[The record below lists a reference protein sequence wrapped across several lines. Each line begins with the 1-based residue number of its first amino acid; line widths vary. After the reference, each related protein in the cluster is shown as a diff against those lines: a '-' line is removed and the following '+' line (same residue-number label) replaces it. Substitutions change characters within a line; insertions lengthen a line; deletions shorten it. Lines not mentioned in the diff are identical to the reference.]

1 MAQVIVVPFDGQE
14 IGQGFNS
21 ETRESIGTG
30 LMFDAVSEDPAA
42 DGQNVSTQFESIST
56 QDNLME
62 ALGMSTSV
70 DARYALFSGGAK
82 VSFAESHAVN
92 SFSSYIAGRCQV
104 QNAIRH
110 GHGFR
115 LTPDAQALVVA
126 GRMDEF
132 KTAFGDM
139 FVRSLKTGGEFY
151 VVARITSVSQDHQQI
166 LAASL
171 NGAYNGLVT
180 NVEFQANFNK
190 AMTETSNRT
199 EITVWMNQAGGIGQQ
214 ASFTGPDALKILER
228 LSQFPQS
235 AHDHAAGYEAELASY
250 NTIPIPVP
258 TIEERDDRNLV
269 LGDCANQKMGFLK
282 ALSDLELAMSENG
295 DLLFEN
301 LGSRDDL
308 GKMEGQYRTA
318 LNALMAHAIKVST
331 GRMDPPQMFV
341 ANPIPPAINF
351 KKKAFS
357 VSPPLMPV
365 PNLIGTSNFG
375 LGQDERIVGG
385 PDLSTLRFEQT
396 IHTVTSL
403 PPGISSHMITDQD
416 PPAGKMVPVGSTV
429 RVDVTILQ

>member
-151 VVARITSVSQDHQQI
+151 VVARITSVSQDHQQT

-171 NGAYNGLVT
+171 NGAYN
-180 NVEFQANFNK
+180 
-190 AMTETSNRT
+190 
-199 EITVWMNQAGGIGQQ
+199 
-214 ASFTGPDALKILER
+214 
-228 LSQFPQS
+228 
-235 AHDHAAGYEAELASY
+235 EAW
-250 NTIPIPVP
+250 
-258 TIEERDDRNLV
+258 
-269 LGDCANQKMGFLK
+269 
-282 ALSDLELAMSENG
+282 
-295 DLLFEN
+295 
-301 LGSRDDL
+301 
-308 GKMEGQYRTA
+308 
-318 LNALMAHAIKVST
+318 
-331 GRMDPPQMFV
+331 
-341 ANPIPPAINF
+341 
-351 KKKAFS
+351 
-357 VSPPLMPV
+357 
-365 PNLIGTSNFG
+365 
-375 LGQDERIVGG
+375 
-385 PDLSTLRFEQT
+385 
-396 IHTVTSL
+396 
-403 PPGISSHMITDQD
+403 
-416 PPAGKMVPVGSTV
+416 
-429 RVDVTILQ
+429 